1 MTDDYKGFGFA
12 LIFVV
17 MVALGGF
24 VAQGALAS
32 PLTIEGGGAKTF
44 FTGDQDG
51 GKHKFV
57 SSATVECNNAV
68 FSAASSEGASVNE
81 LTVKVTYS
89 GCTAFGFASTD
100 IKMNG
105 CAFTYTTPT
114 SVETGVVT
122 WDTSGVH
129 LTCPAGQ
136 KIEVTP
142 TSFGF
147 SVCTQSVAEQTP
159 TGGHVIGRNIAATSP
174 MEGTLEA
181 KLTGIHYTGTGGAC
195 GSGGTNAEYTG
206 NSRLR
211 CYSNE
216 THTTQVGCT
225 FS

>member
-1 MTDDYKGFGFA
+1 MTNNHKGFSFA
-12 LIFVV
+12 LLIMAV
-17 MVALGGF
+17 VALSGIA
-24 VAQGALAS
+24 AQGALAS
-32 PLTIEGGGAKTF
+32 PLTIEGGGAKTW

-51 GKHKFV
+51 GKHKFT
-57 SSATVECNNAV
+57 STSAVECNNAV
-68 FSAASSEGASVNE
+68 FSAESSEGSSVNE
-81 LTVKVTYS
+81 LTVGVTYS

-114 SVETGVVT
+114 SVETGVVK
-122 WDTSGVH
+122 WDPSQVH

-142 TSFGF
+142 TTFGF

-159 TGGHVIGRNIAATSP
+159 TGGSVMGRNVAGTSP

-195 GSGGTNAEYTG
+195 GSSGTNAEYVG
-206 NSRLR
+206 NSRVR

-216 THTTQVGCT
+216 THAIQVGCT